1 MRFGIAAA
9 VLVLLSSCASA
20 REAPL
25 QIAITVDD
33 LPVHGPYPSSET
45 PISVAHTV
53 ISALRAQ
60 KVDAYGFTNAYWTE
74 KDPPTKAVLQAW
86 KDAGLPLGNHGWAHR
101 SLSEMSV
108 VEFEQEL
115 VKDEPALV
123 RHGAGTDW
131 HWFRY
136 PFLDEGKDEAQ
147 RIAARQVLAKHGYRV
162 AAVTTGWSDWAW
174 TPAYA
179 RCTARHD
186 AAGIAELERLYLAA
200 VRQSIVDDR
209 DSAHKL
215 YGRDIPYVL
224 LMHVS
229 AMSARMMPEVI
240 RIYRDAGFRFVSL
253 PDAERDPAYRNY
265 TDLSLP
271 PPPSRAE
278 AAEQKGVKLPA
289 PPDYSGK
296 LNAICAYSAPDGA
309 PSIQVSTTS
318 IFSSSSTRLE
328 Q

>member
-1 MRFGIAAA
+1 MIGIVVA
-9 VLVLLSSCASA
+9 VLLASSTAPQTK
-20 REAPL
+20 APL
-25 QIAITVDD
+25 EIAMTIDD
-33 LPVHGPYPSSET
+33 LPVHAPYPPHLTPGEVSHQMIAALKAAGVPVTGFVNAVRIQEQPET
-45 PISVAHTV
+45 DRVLDRWHA
-53 ISALRAQ
+53 A
-60 KVDAYGFTNAYWTE
+60 G
-74 KDPPTKAVLQAW
+74 AV
-86 KDAGLPLGNHGWAHR
+86 LGNHGWAHR

-296 LNAICAYSAPDGA
+296 LNAICA
-309 PSIQVSTTS
+309 
-318 IFSSSSTRLE
+318 
-328 Q
+328 